1 MAFNLRYYG
10 NFRSEKKNQFWRV
23 EVHEKNYLG
32 NAEEVLLT
40 ANPLMVTWEKQGDDF
55 YETVKASEA
64 NCSIFCTEQFKFTN
78 LFTSQA
84 RKFRMDI
91 FRNTV
96 LYWRGYVVPD
106 TYSEAFSAPP
116 YHVDVKAVDG
126 FSNLDNVPF
135 LDDGEKQYTGRKSL
149 LELITLCVN
158 SLELDLTL
166 SDWFDLYP
174 EGGDEGVSALSQI
187 YLNMSDLYLAYPDA
201 TMRDI
206 IDICLLPMGGQI
218 FQSAGSINIRRV
230 IALRDPVRPLSYF
243 NIARTLADKWLI
255 TADGRG
261 LVNEQG
267 QAITVNTNRERLD
280 DMWDGDELVKNTN
293 ILSISPAIRKLK
305 VDYSEDSLDDFTER
319 LDIYSPEKWTKVNS
333 NISENIRYDLAPGA
347 RYGGGIGMVIPRGGG
362 SYTRHFTKVLTA
374 MRVER
379 RNTSN
384 ISFEFPIELDVR
396 TFKISFKYYIDPAIA
411 FQESLESEIKWW
423 VSSIDENN
431 TELVYCA
438 EGSQLEGDNW
448 RTPSQSIEYKNSLE
462 KTCRQLFSSE
472 LEVQGI
478 PVSGKLRITFDITA
492 LPSVSPHSYLDFR
505 DFEFS
510 VARGEDGEK
519 SSETY
524 ERMVDANCTSDLE
537 LRLPVV
543 SYNLTP
549 NFTYTYILYFVDSE
563 GNPITLFHTRGKTDN
578 LSLLEQMILQAL
590 TFHSR
595 PGMVI
600 SGDIRSGKHIDM
612 NTVIVDDLY
621 LDKSF
626 YINSSEVDCRGDNFN
641 VEMKE
646 LVGDL
651 LNVANDGDFHKV
663 ALAGVVAQAIQV
675 EGYIIYTVQATVET
689 YSVYSLNTYTGE
701 SIKLFQIGIADT
713 IYSSGQYFVIKRST
727 GCTVY
732 YPNGKVQSEY
742 DPSIYPHEYT
752 GDCDPYFVLG
762 GDIIYMYDIT
772 ERRGDQRV
780 KTREALMLTD
790 ARVDY
795 NDSEIGS
802 WSPYPTSVRTENELI
817 VVQTSSMSY
826 IFDIRQSLTAIN
838 NNALANIVAIN
849 DFYLAN
855 TGADTK
861 IYRRESLP
869 LSKITLAAT
878 IANPDKFALGRSEA
892 AYFDGTT
899 LHRITLPDGTVSEPE
914 VGTSG
919 SGSSIIAL
927 FYINSALWV
936 VRANGAY
943 KLCQ

>member
-23 EVHEKNYLG
+23 EIHERNYLG

-305 VDYSEDSLDDFTER
+305 IDYSKDSLDNFVER
-319 LDIYSPEKWTKVNS
+319 LDIFNPEKWTKENAALTYEYDFELYTGVS
-333 NISENIRYDLAPGA
+333 GRISKNYRHIIRYLEAQRQGETTPAKIMFD
-347 RYGGGIGMVIPRGGG
+347 IP
-362 SYTRHFTKVLTA
+362 
-374 MRVER
+374 VE
-379 RNTSN
+379 T
-384 ISFEFPIELDVR
+384 DVR
-396 TFKISFKYYIDPAIA
+396 TLKLSFHYMLNGIDAAGTVNPK
-411 FQESLESEIKWW
+411 LTWW
-423 VSSIDENN
+423 VSCFDENN
-431 TELVYCA
+431 VEQVYA
-438 EGSQLEGDNW
+438 YENSQWASPTTAGI
-448 RTPSQSIEYKNSLE
+448 TYK
-462 KTCRQLFSSE
+462 KE
-472 LEVQGI
+472 LESTFFQNLSDDMELQGI
-478 PVSGKLRITFDITA
+478 PATGKLRISFDISG
-492 LPSVSPHSYLDFR
+492 LPYSREHWLQLNE
-505 DFEFS
+505 FEFS
-510 VARGEDGEK
+510 VEGGDSKDED
-519 SSETY
+519 STAY
-524 ERMVDANCTSDLE
+524 ERIVDVNCTSDLE
-537 LRLPVV
+537 LSLPVA
-543 SYNLTP
+543 SYNSSP
-549 NFTYTYILYFVDSE
+549 NFTYTYALYFVDSE
-563 GNPITLFHTRGKTDN
+563 GSPISLFHTRGKTDN
-578 LSLLEQMILQAL
+578 LGLLEHMILQAL
-590 TFHSR
+590 TFHSKA
-595 PGMVI
+595 GMMI

-621 LDKSF
+621 LNKSF
-626 YINSSEVDCRGDNFN
+626 YINASEVDCRGDNFN

-646 LVGDL
+646 LIGDSL
-651 LNVANDGDFHKV
+651 DTANDGDFHKV
-663 ALAGVVAQAIQV
+663 DLAGAVMQAFQI

-689 YSVYSLNTYTGE
+689 YTVYSLNTYSGE
-701 SIKLFQIGIADT
+701 SIRLFQIGISDT
-713 IYSSGQYFVIKRST
+713 IYSSGQYFIIKRST
-727 GCTVY
+727 GYTAY
-732 YPNGKVQSEY
+732 YPNGKVYSSFNP
-742 DPSIYPHEYT
+742 DEYT
-752 GDCDPYFVLG
+752 GSCNAFFVLDG
-762 GDIIYMYDIT
+762 NTLYMTDIT
-772 ERRGDQRV
+772 ERRPGESERI
-780 KTREALMLTD
+780 KTKEALMLTD

-795 NDSEIGS
+795 EDSKLGE
-802 WSPYPTSVRTENELI
+802 WNPYPTSVREEENLI
-817 VVQTSSMSY
+817 VIQTSSMSY
-826 IFDIRQSLTAIN
+826 IFDNRQSLTVIN
-838 NNALANIVAIN
+838 NNSLTNIVAIN

-914 VGTSG
+914 IGTSG

-936 VRANGAY
+936 VRTNGVY